1 MKESKAGM
9 QSFSKSQMIEDIDE
23 SFRKKLVLERNERMG
38 RRIVNLLESNP
49 EKLYFFAFGVGMC

>member
-1 MKESKAGM
+1 
-9 QSFSKSQMIEDIDE
+9 MIEDIDE